1 MELHDR
7 ITALEH
13 DCNELRAHQLVMLA
27 EIEALMFCAVA
38 ALRCVPLE
46 PAMEQLAQ
54 QIEKLQAMTLASS
67 TSDAVEQIRSSK
79 AQQVYELVAAA
90 LKQPALSA

>member
-1 MELHDR
+1 MELQDR

-13 DCNELRAHQLVMLA
+13 DCSELRAHQLVMLA

-38 ALRCVPLE
+38 ALRCAPLK

-67 TSDAVEQIRSSK
+67 TSDAIEEIRSSK

-90 LKQPALSA
+90 LRQPALSA